1 MLTSKLKLS
10 PLKFLRHDLKKNKNK
25 KAMRLNTKIP
35 FKTRFSLRIF
45 FTNLP
50 GYIVMIIGILFGA
63 VLISFGDMFP
73 RVLDSY
79 KDIVINDMI
88 SDYQYVLYDYEQAD
102 EVTDKDAEKYASSS
116 FDYSKKGFVTD
127 SITVYGIEKDSKYV
141 PATIPEGKALIST
154 GISEKFGLNVGDTI
168 TLDEKYKKD
177 SSYDIEIGGIY
188 DYQSSLAIFMNIAD
202 YNKTFGKESDYFTG
216 YFSNKELTELDS
228 DDVAAIITKSDYTKL
243 SDQLTVSM
251 GGMMNIFKWF
261 GAMFFIIVVYVLCKQ
276 VIERNF
282 QSISM
287 TKILGFKNS
296 EIGSLY
302 IVSTSIAVF
311 VGLAISVPF
320 IDIAMRQIFKG
331 YIYTM
336 MTGYIPY
343 IISPITYI
351 ITISTGIICYAI
363 VALIQMRKVAKVSKS
378 EALKN
383 AE

>member
-1 MLTSKLKLS
+1 M
-10 PLKFLRHDLKKNKNK
+10 
-25 KAMRLNTKIP
+25 
-35 FKTRFSLRIF
+35 
-45 FTNLP
+45 
-50 GYIVMIIGILFGA
+50 
-63 VLISFGDMFP
+63 
-73 RVLDSY
+73 
-79 KDIVINDMI
+79 
-88 SDYQYVLYDYEQAD
+88 
-102 EVTDKDAEKYASSS
+102 
-116 FDYSKKGFVTD
+116 
-127 SITVYGIEKDSKYV
+127 
-141 PATIPEGKALIST
+141 
-154 GISEKFGLNVGDTI
+154 GDTI

-216 YFSNKELTELDS
+216 YFSNKELIEFDS